1 MKCKVCSFADRSG
14 IGFAFALALAFAAA
28 ASFLFSTSAPAD
40 SPSQATKAGRQ
51 PTPASLPGEP
61 SSGQASTIRFS
72 HLRVLLL
79 GDSMTAGDEDYPKS
93 FRSYR
98 GTLYKL
104 LQSAGHDVD
113 FVGTIHLP
121 PAVGGDPDHAAFGG
135 AEIGPGSNPNNV
147 VDRLDPILSSVGDVD
162 VIILA
167 LGWNSVFNEPAEAAR
182 KYEGLVA
189 RLRAARPDATIA
201 VATLSPPRGQSE
213 KEATFRSQ
221 GYRELNA
228 SARRMADRSPTD
240 KLILAD
246 LAAARFETSDFWD
259 VIHWHQSGADTA
271 AAVIF
276 RTLTENAA
284 IVTRAR

>member
-1 MKCKVCSFADRSG
+1 MRCKGCSFADRSG

-40 SPSQATKAGRQ
+40 SPSQASNTGRQ
-51 PTPASLPGEP
+51 PTAASLLDGGSRGPAS
-61 SSGQASTIRFS
+61 AVRFS

-104 LQSAGHDVD
+104 LQAAGHDVD
-113 FVGTIHLP
+113 FVGPNHLP
-121 PAVGGDPDHAAFGG
+121 PAAGGDPDHAAFGG
-135 AEIGPGSNPNNV
+135 AEIGPGNNPNNV
-147 VDRLDPILSSVGDVD
+147 VDRLAPILSSVGDVD

-182 KYEGLVA
+182 KYEGLVD
-189 RLRAARPDATIA
+189 RLTAARPEATLA
-201 VATLSPPRGQSE
+201 LATLSPPRGQSE

-228 SARRMADRSPTD
+228 SARRMAERSPTD

-246 LAAARFETSDFWD
+246 LAAARFDSSDFWD

-271 AAVIF
+271 AAVLF

-284 IVTRAR
+284 IVTRGR